1 MSRYRTG
8 LLYGLGAY
16 LLWGLLP
23 LYWKLVEEAGAF
35 EILAH
40 RGIWSLVLCLF
51 LLALRK
57 QIKSGYQMV
66 KARRTLALLFL
77 ASGVL
82 MLNWGVFI
90 WAVTVDRVVDAALG
104 YYITP
109 LINVSLGVFLLH
121 ERLRILQ
128 KVAVSLAAI
137 GVLVLTLGY
146 GAVPWV
152 ALVLST
158 SWACYSLIKKKLHL
172 GALETLTMEALF
184 AFIPNLV
191 YLIAIER
198 AGTAVFGKDTGLTIL
213 LLGAGFAT
221 VAPLLLFNG
230 STTRLPLSTVGLLQY
245 ITPTMMFIIGVFIN
259 NEDMAPAKLLG
270 FAFIWSALAFLSRDL
285 IKSNRAIDDGVAKAL

>member
-1 MSRYRTG
+1 MSRYHTG

-23 LYWKLVEEAGAF
+23 LYWKLVEVAGAF

-66 KARRTLALLFL
+66 KARRTLTLLFL

-121 ERLRILQ
+121 ERLRTLQ

>member
-1 MSRYRTG
+1 MSRYHTG

-121 ERLRILQ
+121 ERLRTLQ

>member
-109 LINVSLGVFLLH
+109 LIMFH
-121 ERLRILQ
+121 
-128 KVAVSLAAI
+128 
-137 GVLVLTLGY
+137 LGY
-146 GAVPWV
+146 FYF
-152 ALVLST
+152 T
-158 SWACYSLIKKKLHL
+158 
-172 GALETLTMEALF
+172 
-184 AFIPNLV
+184 N
-191 YLIAIER
+191 
-198 AGTAVFGKDTGLTIL
+198 D
-213 LLGAGFAT
+213 
-221 VAPLLLFNG
+221 
-230 STTRLPLSTVGLLQY
+230 
-245 ITPTMMFIIGVFIN
+245 
-259 NEDMAPAKLLG
+259 
-270 FAFIWSALAFLSRDL
+270 
-285 IKSNRAIDDGVAKAL
+285 

>member
-121 ERLRILQ
+121 ERLRTLQ